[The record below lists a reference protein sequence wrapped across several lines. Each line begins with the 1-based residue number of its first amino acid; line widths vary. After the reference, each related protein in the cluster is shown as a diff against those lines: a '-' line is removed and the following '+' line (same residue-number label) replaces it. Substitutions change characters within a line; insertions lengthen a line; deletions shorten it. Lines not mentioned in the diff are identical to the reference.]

1 MEAAMRRWLRKWA
14 VLIATF
20 GTGAL
25 VFVERDWRSCH
36 VSTRA
41 AREAAHRASLAEP
54 GAYCMVFRLGR
65 IVGRYE
71 DGESLGHPGQVTM
84 AQIERL
90 LAREA
95 QEHAA

>member
-1 MEAAMRRWLRKWA
+1 MDWLRKWA
-14 VLIATF
+14 VNIATL
-20 GTGAL
+20 GCGAF

-36 VSTRA
+36 VSTQA
-41 AREAAHRASLAEP
+41 AREAARRASLAEP

-71 DGESLGHPGQVTM
+71 DGESLSHPGQLTR

-90 LAREA
+90 IA
-95 QEHAA
+95 QETREHAA